1 MFWERSQRRVSFDVV
16 DLMFIGDDRDLI
28 VMIIAYLILYILLL
42 VFDLIVFIIMIQKV
56 VSIGLARTCI

>member
-1 MFWERSQRRVSFDVV
+1 
-16 DLMFIGDDRDLI
+16 MFIGDDRDLI